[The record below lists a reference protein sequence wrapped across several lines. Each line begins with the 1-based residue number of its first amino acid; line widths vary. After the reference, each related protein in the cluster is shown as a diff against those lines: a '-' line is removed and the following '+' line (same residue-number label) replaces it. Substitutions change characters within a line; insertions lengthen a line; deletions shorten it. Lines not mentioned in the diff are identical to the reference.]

1 MSSTDPNVPQADAPR
16 ARRSPVPVAVITL
29 AVLLIALL
37 AYGLVT
43 SGASTNLDTAVKQG
57 QKPVAPAADVALPRL
72 GATGTQRLMDLR
84 GKVAV
89 VNVWASWCPPCEEEA
104 PILNAMHRALQDRDE
119 GQVLG
124 VTHVDPSAKSLAK
137 AREWK
142 LAYPSVRDVNDRLY
156 DAFGATGPPETYVL
170 DPQGRIVAISRGVIT
185 AEFANAALAE
195 AGVAARIDPNTKL
208 ASDQ

>member
-1 MSSTDPNVPQADAPR
+1 MPSTDPNAPQADVPP

-57 QKPVAPAADVALPRL
+57 EKPVAPAADVALPRL
-72 GATGTQRLMDLR
+72 GAGGEQRLADLR

-104 PILNAMHRALQDRDE
+104 PILNAMHRALQAKGE

-137 AREWK
+137 AREWR
-142 LAYPSVRDVNDRLY
+142 LTYPSVRDVNDKLY

-185 AEFANAALAE
+185 ADFANAALAE
-195 AGVAARIDPNTKL
+195 AGASARIDPNTKL
-208 ASDQ
+208 KSDQ

>member
-1 MSSTDPNVPQADAPR
+1 MPSTESHEPQADAAP

-37 AYGLVT
+37 TYGLVT

-57 QKPVAPAADVALPRL
+57 ERPLAPAAGVALPRL
-72 GATGTQRLMDLR
+72 GADGTQRLSELR

-104 PILNAMHRALQDRDE
+104 PILNAMHQALQAEGE

-142 LAYPSVRDVNDRLY
+142 LAYPSVRDVNDELY

-195 AGVAARIDPNTKL
+195 AGVRARIDPNLKL
-208 ASDQ
+208 ASEQ

>member
-1 MSSTDPNVPQADAPR
+1 MPSTEPHEPAP
-16 ARRSPVPVAVITL
+16 ARRSPVPVAVVTL

-57 QKPVAPAADVALPRL
+57 QRPAAPAADVALPRL
-72 GATGTQRLMDLR
+72 GTDGSVRIADLR

-89 VNVWASWCPPCEEEA
+89 VNVWASWCPPCEEEV
-104 PILNAMHRALQDRDE
+104 PILNAMHQALQDKGE

-124 VTHVDPSAKSLAK
+124 ITHVDPSAKSLAK
-137 AREWK
+137 AREWG
-142 LAYPSVRDVNDRLY
+142 LAYPSARDVNDEVY

-170 DPQGRIVAISRGVIT
+170 NAEGRIVAISRGVIT
-185 AEFANAALAE
+185 AKFANAALAE
-195 AGVAARIDPNTKL
+195 AGVSARIDPNLKFKS
-208 ASDQ
+208 AQ

>member
-1 MSSTDPNVPQADAPR
+1 M
-16 ARRSPVPVAVITL
+16 
-29 AVLLIALL
+29 
-37 AYGLVT
+37 
-43 SGASTNLDTAVKQG
+43 
-57 QKPVAPAADVALPRL
+57 
-72 GATGTQRLMDLR
+72 
-84 GKVAV
+84 AV

-104 PILNAMHRALQDRDE
+104 PILNAMHTALQDKGE

-142 LAYPSVRDVNDRLY
+142 LTYPSVRDVNDELY

-170 DPQGRIVAISRGVIT
+170 DPRGRIVAISRGVIT

-195 AGVAARIDPNTKL
+195 AGATARIDPNTKL
-208 ASDQ
+208 KSDQ